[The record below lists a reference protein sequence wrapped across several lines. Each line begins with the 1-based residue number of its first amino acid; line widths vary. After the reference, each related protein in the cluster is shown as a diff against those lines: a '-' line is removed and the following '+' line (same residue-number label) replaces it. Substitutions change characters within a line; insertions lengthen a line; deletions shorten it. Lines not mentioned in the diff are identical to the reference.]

1 MENTKYGRR
10 REFEC
15 LSSLYAWFCFNG
27 LAINPDKSEAI
38 LLFGSWQRLR
48 AFPLLSSFDLAGT
61 AAPHSDTVKTLSVTL
76 DSKLTLRLHITNLCK
91 SCFYHNRAI
100 RHIGSALTKNM
111 SQTIACSL
119 VSSRLDYANSLFLGL
134 SDLEVKR
141 LQRIQTA

>member
-1 MENTKYGRR
+1 MH
-10 REFEC
+10 
-15 LSSLYAWFCFNG
+15 AWFCFNG
-27 LAINPDKSEAI
+27 LAINPHTSEAI
-38 LLFGSWQRLR
+38 LFDSWQRLR
-48 AFPLLSSFDLAGT
+48 ASLCSLYSVDFADT
-61 AAPHSDTVKTLSVTL
+61 AVPHSDTVKTLSVTL

-100 RHIGSALTKNM
+100 RHIRSALTKNM